1 MDFPRTENTDL
12 LRR

>member
-12 LRR
+12 FRR